1 MCEFNQGNKYLVV
14 YVPITNYERFNLHRY
29 LIRLHNQT
37 FFVLDLRHRRVTENK
52 LKYLDMF
59 DIGCVYLKHVT
70 NHILIKCWVSM

>member
-37 FFVLDLRHRRVTENK
+37 FLVLDLRHRRVTENK
-52 LKYLDMF
+52 LKYAM
-59 DIGCVYLKHVT
+59 
-70 NHILIKCWVSM
+70 